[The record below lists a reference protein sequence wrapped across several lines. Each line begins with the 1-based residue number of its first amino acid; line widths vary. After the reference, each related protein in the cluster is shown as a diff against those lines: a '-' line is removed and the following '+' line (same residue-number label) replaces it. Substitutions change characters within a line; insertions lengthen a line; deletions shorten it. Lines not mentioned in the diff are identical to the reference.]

1 MDRLKDYS
9 ISFKGLKDGSHK
21 FEYQIGASFFKLFD
35 GSLIESGHLNAIVN
49 LDKSQNLLVID
60 FKIYGKVDSIC
71 DNCLAPMELPVKCSE
86 RIYVNF
92 GHDYAEQTEE
102 IIVLPYE
109 EHQIN
114 VAHWLYEFIVV
125 SLPLRHVHPDDAN
138 GNPTCNADMLNKL
151 DEYLVSEEHFM
162 EEKEK
167 NTDPRWDALKKL
179 TNK

>member
-1 MDRLKDYS
+1 MDRLRDYS
-9 ISFKGLKDGSHK
+9 ISFKGLKNGMHK

-35 GSLIESGHLNAIVN
+35 ESLIESGRLNAVID
-49 LDKSQNLLVID
+49 LDKSQNLMVID
-60 FKIYGKVDSIC
+60 FKISGKVDSIC
-71 DNCLAPMELPVKCSE
+71 DNCLAPMELSVDCSE

-92 GHDYAEQTEE
+92 GHEYAEQTEE

-125 SLPLRHVHPDDAN
+125 NLPLRHVHPDDIN
-138 GNPTCNADMLNKL
+138 GNSTCNVEMLNKL
-151 DEYLVSEEHFM
+151 DEYLVGEEQLSK
-162 EEKEK
+162 EKEK